1 MLAGETVPL
10 GFQPHYGLLTM
21 RSHLRFLP
29 PNEAGLGCVLPTL
42 VLLEEI
48 SLPQHSNPDPRQSLM
63 LLFVLPRG
71 EGTEGAR
78 LSEIYAKL
86 EEIEADKAPAR

>member
-1 MLAGETVPL
+1 M
-10 GFQPHYGLLTM
+10 
-21 RSHLRFLP
+21 
-29 PNEAGLGCVLPTL
+29 PTL
-42 VLLEEI
+42 VLPEEI
-48 SLPQHSNPDPRQSLM
+48 SLPQLSNPDLVSLTPSS
-63 LLFVLPRG
+63 FFCPRG

>member
-1 MLAGETVPL
+1 MSCL
-10 GFQPHYGLLTM
+10 GRSASTSAQTLTLL
-21 RSHLRFLP
+21 S
-29 PNEAGLGCVLPTL
+29 PTHS
-42 VLLEEI
+42 
-48 SLPQHSNPDPRQSLM
+48 SLSC
-63 LLFVLPRG
+63 PRG

>member
-1 MLAGETVPL
+1 MKGS
-10 GFQPHYGLLTM
+10 GK
-21 RSHLRFLP
+21 
-29 PNEAGLGCVLPTL
+29 AGLHLAHLSPAWGDQPPPLALKPSPWSVPHTPLSC
-42 VLLEEI
+42 
-48 SLPQHSNPDPRQSLM
+48 
-63 LLFVLPRG
+63 PRG

>member
-1 MLAGETVPL
+1 MEQEVAGDDTPALQSVLECDTARES
-10 GFQPHYGLLTM
+10 LL
-21 RSHLRFLP
+21 R
-29 PNEAGLGCVLPTL
+29 
-42 VLLEEI
+42 EERDLTAKI
-48 SLPQHSNPDPRQSLM
+48 SCG
-63 LLFVLPRG
+63 RG

>member
-1 MLAGETVPL
+1 VRCSLLQPFIREVLLA
-10 GFQPHYGLLTM
+10 
-21 RSHLRFLP
+21 
-29 PNEAGLGCVLPTL
+29 L
-42 VLLEEI
+42 VLLGVI
-48 SLPQHSNPDPRQSLM
+48 SLPQRSDPDLFFSL
-63 LLFVLPRG
+63 LCSRG